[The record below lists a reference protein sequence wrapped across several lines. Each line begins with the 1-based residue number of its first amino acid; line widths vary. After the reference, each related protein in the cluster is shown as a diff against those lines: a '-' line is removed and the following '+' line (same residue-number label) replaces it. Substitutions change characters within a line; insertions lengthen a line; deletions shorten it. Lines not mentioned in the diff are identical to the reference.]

1 MSTPKTTAG
10 DTGESNHSNGSS
22 RRSAIPDVHLGSQA
36 GAAAERRRTF
46 PYRFPRDSRLLGGK
60 FTVAENARRLLRF
73 FYFERR
79 LMQALGAW
87 TLTIPEFEVKL
98 ETGRH
103 IFYHADAARFLRERL
118 TEQETLAKRVDAH
131 RDAEIDAFIEEMLS
145 AESAPELLVGVHQV
159 VGRALATAYRH
170 HCDDTDPVT
179 DVPTIR
185 CLRRILADYE
195 PMLAWADAAIA
206 AYVEGGMDESRL
218 AAWRWH
224 LQRLLAS
231 IGGVTGI
238 EPKTEPPAPLRSTAK
253 PYVRGTV
260 PIRDARFDTFKNT
273 GDYDV
278 ADGEA
283 RFPKD
288 SYESLRLR
296 FIRTQRDE
304 VDAIEAFGTFLW
316 DIRFKDFD
324 AEYDLARIT
333 WDEARHTEIGHRA
346 LLAAGYDPFELRN
359 RLTGSTCRGP
369 MEPAFAMAEINLF
382 GEVGVLKTINGLIDT
397 AAERRDELLRH
408 VADFIRSDERTHVR
422 KGGKILG
429 VMTDMNAKDLE
440 WRTRELFTECLVSL
454 GAVTKDMDV
463 FTVSREDIE
472 HLVGE

>member
-1 MSTPKTTAG
+1 MSTTTPPNGNTQTSSIPNVHVG
-10 DTGESNHSNGSS
+10 DQHT
-22 RRSAIPDVHLGSQA
+22 
-36 GAAAERRRTF
+36 AAAKRREAF
-46 PYRFPRDSRLLGGK
+46 PYRFPRDPRLLGGK

-79 LMQALGAW
+79 LMHALGAW
-87 TLTIPEFEVKL
+87 TLSIPEFEVKL

-103 IFYHADAARFLRERL
+103 IFYHADSARLLRERL
-118 TEQETLAKRVDAH
+118 SEQETLFKRVDAFQ
-131 RDAEIDAFIEEMLS
+131 DADIDRFIEEILS
-145 AESAPELLVGVHQV
+145 AGSAAELLVGVHQV
-159 VGRALATAYRH
+159 LGRALAMTYRH

-185 CLRRILADYE
+185 CLRRILTDYE
-195 PMLAWADAAIA
+195 PMLAWADEAIA
-206 AYVEGGMDESRL
+206 AYVAGGVDESRL
-218 AAWRWH
+218 AVWRWH

-231 IGGVTGI
+231 IGGVTGSDPR
-238 EPKTEPPAPLRSTAK
+238 EEAPSPLRSAQK
-253 PYVRGTV
+253 PFERGTV
-260 PIRDARFDTFKNT
+260 PLRDARFDTFKNK
-273 GDYDV
+273 GDYDT
-278 ADGEA
+278 ADGRA

-304 VDAIEAFGTFLW
+304 VDAIEAFGTFIW
-316 DIRFKDFD
+316 DIRFKDFQ

-369 MEPAFAMAEINLF
+369 MDPAFAMAEINLF

-408 VADFIRSDERTHVR
+408 IADFIRSDERTHVR
-422 KGGKILG
+422 KGGRIIQ
-429 VMTDMNAKDLE
+429 VMTDLDAKALE
-440 WRTRELFTECLVSL
+440 LRTRELFTECLVSL

-472 HLVGE
+472 QLVGE

>member
-1 MSTPKTTAG
+1 MNAPNPAQTQSAPEAALEPRSLETQRTAA
-10 DTGESNHSNGSS
+10 D
-22 RRSAIPDVHLGSQA
+22 Q
-36 GAAAERRRTF
+36 RRRQF
-46 PYRFPRDSRLLGGK
+46 PFRFPRDSRALGGK
-60 FTVAENARRLLRF
+60 FTVAENARRLRRF

-87 TLTIPEFEVKL
+87 TLSIPELEVKV

-103 IFYHADAARFLRERL
+103 LFYHADAARLLRERL
-118 TEQETLAKRVDAH
+118 SELEMRLKEVDAH
-131 RDAEIDAFIEEMLS
+131 RDPEVDHFIEELLC
-145 AESAPELLVGVHQV
+145 AQSAPELLIGIHLVA
-159 VGRALATAYRH
+159 GRALATAYRH

-179 DVPTIR
+179 DVPSIR
-185 CLRRILADYE
+185 ALRRILTDYE
-195 PMLAWADAAIA
+195 PMLAWADAAVA
-206 AYVEGGMDESRL
+206 AYIEGGIDESSL
-218 AAWRWH
+218 VAWQWH
-224 LQRLLAS
+224 LQRLLSS
-231 IGGVTGI
+231 IGGVTGSDAHTP
-238 EPKTEPPAPLRSTAK
+238 EPSPLRGSQQGFQ
-253 PYVRGTV
+253 RGTV
-260 PIRDARFDTFKNT
+260 PIRDSRFDTFKNT

-278 ADGEA
+278 ADGNQ

-316 DIRFKDFD
+316 DIRFKEFQ

-346 LLAAGYDPFELRN
+346 LLASGYDPFELRN

-382 GEVGVLKTINGLIDT
+382 GEVGVLKTINQLIDT
-397 AAERRDELLRH
+397 ARDKNDLLLH
-408 VADFIRSDERTHVR
+408 HIADFIRADERTHVR
-422 KGGKILG
+422 KGQHILR

-440 WRTRELFTECLVSL
+440 LRTRELFTECLVSL
-454 GAVTKDMDV
+454 GAVKKDMDV

-472 HLVGE
+472 NLVGE

>member
-1 MSTPKTTAG
+1 MSS
-10 DTGESNHSNGSS
+10 ELSSHGSS
-22 RRSAIPDVHLGSQA
+22 TIPYVPVA
-36 GAAAERRRTF
+36 GQREGAAERRRVF
-46 PYRFPRDSRLLGGK
+46 PYRFPRDPRLLGGK

-79 LMQALGAW
+79 LMHALGAW
-87 TLTIPEFEVKL
+87 TLSIPEFEVKL

-103 IFYHADAARFLRERL
+103 IFWHGDAARLLRERL
-118 TEQETLAKRVDAH
+118 GEQETRSKEVDAF
-131 RDAEIDAFIEEMLS
+131 RDAEIDRFIEEMLCAGS
-145 AESAPELLVGVHQV
+145 AVELLVGAHQV
-159 VGRALATAYRH
+159 LGRALATAYRH

-185 CLRRILADYE
+185 CLRRMLTDYE
-195 PMLAWADAAIA
+195 PMLEWADAAIA
-206 AYVEGGMDESRL
+206 AYVEGGVAEPEL

-231 IGGVTGI
+231 IGGVTGAD
-238 EPKTEPPAPLRSTAK
+238 PRTEAPAPLRSASK
-253 PYVRGTV
+253 PFERGTV
-260 PIRDARFDTFKNT
+260 PLRDGRFDTFKNT
-273 GDYDV
+273 GDYDT
-278 ADGEA
+278 ADGQA

-288 SYESLRLR
+288 SYENLRLR

-304 VDAIEAFGTFLW
+304 IDAIEAFGTFIW
-316 DIRFKDFD
+316 DIRFKDFQ

-369 MEPAFAMAEINLF
+369 MDPAFAMAEINLF

-408 VADFIRSDERTHVR
+408 IADFIRSDERTHVR
-422 KGGKILG
+422 KGGRIIQ
-429 VMTDMNAKDLE
+429 VMTNLDAKALE
-440 WRTRELFTECLVSL
+440 LRTRELFTECLVSL

-472 HLVGE
+472 QLVGE